1 MTVKQIAEE
10 VGYIERENDRIHK
23 LIENETNSETK
34 AEYRAVLSENNHQ
47 LLHLRSTLACIKY
60 DPLF

>member
-1 MTVKQIAEE
+1 MTVRQMAEE
-10 VGYIERENDRIHK
+10 ISFIEHENEVIHNLMK
-23 LIENETNSETK
+23 NETNKETK